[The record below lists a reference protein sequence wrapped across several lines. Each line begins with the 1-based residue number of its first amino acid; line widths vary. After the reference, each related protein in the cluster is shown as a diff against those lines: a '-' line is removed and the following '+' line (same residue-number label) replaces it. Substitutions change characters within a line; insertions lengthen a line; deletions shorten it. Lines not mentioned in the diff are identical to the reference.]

1 MTAAA
6 NHLASNHNGG
16 KLPEKGTITGTYD
29 GVRVIAQVNHGEI
42 VSIYP
47 DAKKHQKNF
56 LKNVKNIVSCFPL
69 SVPKG

>member
-1 MTAAA
+1 MVSKDWTTEKVIAAA
-6 NHLASNHNGG
+6 NHLASNGG

-47 DAKKHQKNF
+47 DAKKQPSK
-56 LKNVKNIVSCFPL
+56 K
-69 SVPKG
+69 